1 MALYDNYNQA
11 NKPSYDQWVQYG
23 SWQGDPFNSGSRSD
37 QGNKDNYDNYIRK
50 QDQWKAQ
57 GNTER
62 FNNNLEL
69 HGLVDPNQ
77 VWQNQQRSA
86 EEERMANI
94 GAALDA
100 INSMF
105 SNRSGLYNN
114 FENATFD
121 LNRKSLEDSFDKN
134 KLKAK
139 FALARGGLTGG
150 SADTSVNSDLVEGL
164 NKGIINAR
172 NYATNQ
178 ANQFREQDN
187 QMRAQLSGLAMTGSV
202 SPSQITGGVQ
212 LNSSPNASYAPG
224 LNDAFSG
231 IYDNVGGAM
240 YALGADPTA
249 PGFGDKSIRSGKG
262 SSGMVFN
269 T

>member
-1 MALYDNYNQA
+1 MALYDNYNA
-11 NKPSYDQWVQYG
+11 SNKPTYDQWTQYG
-23 SWQGDPFNSGSRSD
+23 SWQGDQFNGRQTD
-37 QGNKDNYDNYIRK
+37 PGNRANYDNYVK
-50 QDQWKAQ
+50 MQDQWLAQ
-57 GNTER
+57 GNKER
-62 FNNNLEL
+62 FQNNLNI
-69 HGLVDPNQ
+69 HGFVDPNQ
-77 VWQNQQRSA
+77 MWQNQQRSA
-86 EEERMANI
+86 EDERMANI
-94 GAALDA
+94 GSALDA
-100 INSMF
+100 INNMF
-105 SNRSGLYNN
+105 SNRNGLYNN

-121 LNRKSLEDSFDKN
+121 LNRKSLENSFDKN

-139 FALARGGLTGG
+139 FALARGGLSGG
-150 SADTSVNSDLVEGL
+150 SVDTSVNSDLVEGL

-178 ANQFREQDN
+178 ANQFRSRDN

-202 SPSQITGGVQ
+202 SPAQITGGVQ
-212 LNSSPNASYAPG
+212 LSSSPNASYAPG
-224 LNDAFSG
+224 LNDAFRG